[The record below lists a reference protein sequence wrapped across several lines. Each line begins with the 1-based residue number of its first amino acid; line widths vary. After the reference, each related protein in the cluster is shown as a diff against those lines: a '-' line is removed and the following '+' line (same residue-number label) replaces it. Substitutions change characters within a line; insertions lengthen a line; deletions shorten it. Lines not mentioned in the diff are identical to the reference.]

1 MSQFILYF
9 NLLPIA
15 LRSKTKYNEALS
27 IYINLILFL
36 YCDLTNYHISVQLDL
51 VVMALGH
58 LADMALPQMAV
69 MAVTE
74 LKVMSLV
81 NVSDLLTDL

>member
-36 YCDLTNYHISVQLDL
+36 YCDLTNYYISVQLDL
-51 VVMALGH
+51 VALGH

>member
-1 MSQFILYF
+1 M
-9 NLLPIA
+9 
-15 LRSKTKYNEALS
+15 
-27 IYINLILFL
+27 